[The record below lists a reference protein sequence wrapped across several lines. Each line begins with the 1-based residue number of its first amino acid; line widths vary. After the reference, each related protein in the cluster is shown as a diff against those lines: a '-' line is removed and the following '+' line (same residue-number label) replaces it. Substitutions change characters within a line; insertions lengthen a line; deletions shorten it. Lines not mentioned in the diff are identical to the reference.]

1 MNKILLAAALPAAL
15 LTGGQ
20 VQAGDTHPHE
30 RLRVES
36 EAQFV
41 RDYGD
46 RIERMGPG
54 VYLVTRGP
62 MAGNTVSIGRAG
74 LKHDLAEL
82 RTRVPVSLRERRDVQ
97 ARIKQLE
104 GIQIR
109 YAQLDRLERTRSD
122 STVKS
127 TSYATFPCQY
137 FDTQQNRFIR
147 YYAYADVQADT
158 EYYMSNGGSG
168 INPYYA
174 RASASAFGT
183 VAPAFGVPS
192 WTGYVTVNATAKN
205 NQTGQTVQ
213 RGLSGGSVGA
223 DTGYV
228 YSGPAFSH
236 DLSARASVI
245 GQGDCYGYLSVS
257 DTTL

>member
-1 MNKILLAAALPAAL
+1 MNKIFLAAVLPATL
-15 LTGGQ
+15 LIGGQ
-20 VQAGDTHPHE
+20 VQAGDTTLRE

-62 MAGNTVSIGRAG
+62 MAGNTLSIGRAG
-74 LKHDLAEL
+74 LSHDLAEL
-82 RTRVPVSLRERRDVQ
+82 RARMPASLRERRELQ

-109 YAQLDRLERTRSD
+109 YAQLDRTERTRSD
-122 STVKS
+122 STAKS
-127 TSYATFPCQY
+127 TSYTTFPCRY
-137 FDTQQNRFIR
+137 FDPSSNTFIR

-183 VAPAFGVPS
+183 VAPAFGVPP
-192 WTGYVTVNATAKN
+192 WTGYVTVSATAKN

-236 DLSARASVI
+236 DLSARASVT
-245 GQGDCYGYLSVS
+245 GLGDCTGYLSIS
-257 DTTL
+257 DSTL